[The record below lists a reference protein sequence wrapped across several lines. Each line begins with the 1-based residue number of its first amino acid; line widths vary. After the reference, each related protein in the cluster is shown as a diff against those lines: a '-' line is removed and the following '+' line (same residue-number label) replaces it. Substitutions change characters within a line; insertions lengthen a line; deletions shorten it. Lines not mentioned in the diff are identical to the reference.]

1 MVESKKYIIFLNNK
15 YSARDNSFYRRRLAG
30 RKSIAADG
38 GIRFFLKNK
47 IIPDILVGDFDS
59 SPKLSKK
66 YLSQMEVV
74 EFPRRKDKTDS
85 QLALELALSRG
96 ATDIEICGGF
106 SLSEIDHTLGNI
118 FLLKLAKTITRRRKP
133 AMPAPVVRLVSP
145 GTIVYWLTD
154 EEATIEGRP
163 GDYLSILPLKEG
175 TRVNFRG
182 LSFPSPKKGLHIGDS
197 LSLRNQF
204 LSSRCRVMIRGEAL
218 VMVVAKRV
226 KSGRK

>member
-1 MVESKKYIIFLNNK
+1 MAKTKKYIIFLNNR
-15 YSARDNSFYRRRLAG
+15 YSARDNSFYRKRLAG

-59 SPKLSKK
+59 SPRLSKK
-66 YLSQMEVV
+66 YLAQMEVV
-74 EFPRRKDKTDS
+74 EFPRRKNKTDS

-96 ATDIEICGGF
+96 ATDIEICGAF
-106 SLSEIDHTLGNI
+106 SLDEIDHTLGNI
-118 FLLKLAKTITRRRKP
+118 FLLKLAHSASTKRKQ
-133 AMPAPVVRLVSP
+133 ASLVRLVAP
-145 GTIVYWLTD
+145 GTIVYLLKN
-154 EEATIEGRP
+154 EAATIEGRP

-204 LSSRCRVMIRGEAL
+204 LSHRCRVTIRGEAL

>member
-1 MVESKKYIIFLNNK
+1 MAESKKYIIFLNNR
-15 YSARDNSFYRRRLAG
+15 YSARDNSFYRKRLTG
-30 RKSIAADG
+30 RKGIAADG

-59 SPKLSKK
+59 SPRLSKK

-96 ATDIEICGGF
+96 ATDIEICGAF
-106 SLSEIDHTLGNI
+106 SLGEIDHTLGNI
-118 FLLKLAKTITRRRKP
+118 FLLKLAKTITRKGKP
-133 AMPAPVVRLVSP
+133 AVPVRLVSP
-145 GTIVYWLTD
+145 GTTVYFLKNET
-154 EEATIEGRP
+154 ATIEGRP

-175 TRVNFRG
+175 TRVSFSG
-182 LSFPSPKKGLHIGDS
+182 LSFPSPPKGLHIGDS

-204 LSSRCRVMIRGEAL
+204 ISSRCRVTIRGEAL
-218 VMVVAKRV
+218 VMAVAKRV